1 MRLQTTR
8 PFDRDYA
15 RLPDS
20 IKDQVDQ
27 QLALLLANLRHPSL
41 NFKRIRGTR
50 GIWEAR
56 VNRSSRMTLEV
67 IDDTYL
73 LRRVGSHDVLNQP

>member
-8 PFDRDYA
+8 PFDRDYV

-20 IKDQVDQ
+20 IKDQVDKQ
-27 QLALLLANLRHPSL
+27 MALLLANPQHPSL

-56 VNRSSRMTLEV
+56 INRSYRMTLEV
-67 IDDTYL
+67 VDNTYL
-73 LRRVGSHDVLNQP
+73 LRRVGSDDVLNQP